1 MIKVVPYDANWQ
13 MMYEIEASRIVDA
26 LGDNCLAIFHI
37 GSTSVPGLSA
47 KPIIDILPVVEDIC
61 KVKNESM
68 EQLGYTAKGENG
80 IAFRRYFQLP
90 AFNVHIYE
98 EGDSEIWR
106 YLKFRDW
113 LRTHDEDAQQYAK
126 LKMELAAKYP
136 DNILQYCMGKDEFVA
151 SIDAKNG
158 FEGRRLVQ
166 ALTDREWQAVKRMR
180 IENFFEGKEDP
191 FAATFNHKDH
201 VHFVL
206 YQNAQIV
213 GYAHLQL
220 WPDQRAVMRMLIID
234 KPHRKKHL
242 GRVLVKLCER
252 WLSHQDFK
260 QILIQCPKVFH
271 EFYKN
276 LGYTYMPSND
286 PEGHATLL
294 QDIELGKYLLSK
306 NY

>member
-1 MIKVVPYDANWQ
+1 MIKVVPYDPNWKV
-13 MMYEIEASRIVDA
+13 MYEMEASRIAEA
-26 LGDNCLAIFHI
+26 LGVNCLAVFHI

-68 EQLGYTAKGENG
+68 QQLGYIPKGENG

-98 EGDSEIWR
+98 EGDPEIWR

-113 LRTHDEDAQQYAK
+113 LRSHEEDAKQYAK
-126 LKMELAAKYP
+126 IKLELAAKYP
-136 DNILQYCMGKDEFVA
+136 DDMLQYCMGKDAFVA

-158 FEGRRLVQ
+158 FEGWRMVQ

-180 IENFFEGKEDP
+180 SENFFAGKEDP
-191 FAATFNHKDH
+191 QTSTFNHKDH

-206 YQNAQIV
+206 YQNAGIV

-220 WPDQRAVMRMLIID
+220 WPDHRAVMRMLVID
-234 KPHRKKHL
+234 KPHRKKSF
-242 GRVLVKLCER
+242 GRLLLKLCER
-252 WLSHQDFK
+252 WLSHQGFK
-260 QILIQCPKVFH
+260 QILVQATPATH
-271 EFYKN
+271 EFYKHHF
-276 LGYTYMPSND
+276 YTYMPAND